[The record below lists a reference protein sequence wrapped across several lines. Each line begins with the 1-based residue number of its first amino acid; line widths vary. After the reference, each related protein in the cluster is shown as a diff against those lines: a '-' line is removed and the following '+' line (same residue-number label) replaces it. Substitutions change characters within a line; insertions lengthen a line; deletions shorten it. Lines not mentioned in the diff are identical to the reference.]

1 MTESLSVTICSN
13 LSFKLLSPVSRE
25 ECNYIRCLGL
35 NYMDHAKVSFLTT
48 GCLTIST
55 AKGI

>member
-1 MTESLSVTICSN
+1 MTEKLSIATCSN

-35 NYMDHAKVSFLTT
+35 NYMDHAKVSFLTI
-48 GCLTIST
+48 GCLAIST
-55 AKGI
+55 AKDI